1 MRRTGEIREPALVL
15 ILGIITCGIYYLWW
29 MYRSASD
36 IQEFLG
42 EPDISPGTEILLML
56 ITCGIYAI
64 YWDYKYCRKIAQ
76 MRTIVGMNP
85 DDQSVLCLILNIF
98 QLGVVASLI
107 EQTHLNEVWRR
118 SGSSVRP

>member
-1 MRRTGEIREPALVL
+1 M
-15 ILGIITCGIYYLWW
+15 
-29 MYRSASD
+29 
-36 IQEFLG
+36 F
-42 EPDISPGTEILLML
+42 

-85 DDQSVLCLILNIF
+85 DDQSVLCLILNF
-98 QLGVVASLI
+98 LGLGVVASLI

-118 SGSSVRP
+118 SGSSTRP